1 MNFIE
6 NIRIAMRGLKS
17 NKLRSILT
25 MLGIIIGVGAVIIMV
40 AIGQGAKASVAGQI
54 QGLGSNLLI
63 VSPGQSNTGGV
74 KGGIGSLTNMTID
87 DVNAIK
93 SGADAVANVAPST
106 SKQVQVVLGSQNTS
120 TQVIGTTPSYADARN
135 QQADIGRFFTD
146 QDVQNNAQVA
156 VVGTSVVQNLLGN
169 ANANIVGQTI
179 NINQVPF
186 EVIGILQS
194 KGSSGT
200 NNNDDQILVPISSA
214 QTRLI
219 GSKSIRTIYVEAK
232 SSDLMTTA
240 SAEITQI
247 LRQQHGL
254 SFNAA
259 NDFTVTSQSDILS
272 TAEGVSQSLTLLLSG
287 VAAISLLVGG
297 IGIMN
302 IMLVSVTER
311 TREIGIRKAIGAKR
325 KAIMFQFL
333 IEAVILSMLGGVMG
347 ILFGAGGSALLN
359 KFAGM
364 TTQISSSPVIMAFA
378 FSVAIGIIFGV
389 FPAQKAAKLHPIDA
403 LRYE

>member
-1 MNFIE
+1 ME
-6 NIRIAMRGLKS
+6 
-17 NKLRSILT
+17 
-25 MLGIIIGVGAVIIMV
+25 
-40 AIGQGAKASVAGQI
+40 
-54 QGLGSNLLI
+54 
-63 VSPGQSNTGGV
+63 
-74 KGGIGSLTNMTID
+74 
-87 DVNAIK
+87 
-93 SGADAVANVAPST
+93 
-106 SKQVQVVLGSQNTS
+106 
-120 TQVIGTTPSYADARN
+120 
-135 QQADIGRFFTD
+135 
-146 QDVQNNAQVA
+146 
-156 VVGTSVVQNLLGN
+156 
-169 ANANIVGQTI
+169 
-179 NINQVPF
+179 
-186 EVIGILQS
+186 
-194 KGSSGT
+194 
-200 NNNDDQILVPISSA
+200 
-214 QTRLI
+214 
-219 GSKSIRTIYVEAK
+219 
-232 SSDLMTTA
+232 TA

-254 SFNAA
+254 SFGAA

-311 TREIGIRKAIGAKR
+311 TREIGIRKAIGAKQ

-333 IEAVILSMLGGVMG
+333 IEAVILSMLGGIMG

-364 TTQISSSPVIMAFA
+364 TTQMSTSPVIMAFA
-378 FSVAIGIIFGV
+378 FSVAIGIVFGL

>member
-1 MNFIE
+1 MNFLE
-6 NIRIAMRGLKS
+6 NIRVALRGLRS

-40 AIGQGAKASVAGQI
+40 SIGQGAKASVADQI

-63 VSPGQSNTGGV
+63 VTPGQSNTGGV
-74 KGGIGSLTNMTID
+74 KGGMGSLNNMTID
-87 DVNAIK
+87 DVDAIK
-93 SGADAVANVAPST
+93 SGADAVANVAPTT
-106 SKQVQVVLGSQNTS
+106 SKQEQVVYGSENTS
-120 TQVIGTTPSYADARN
+120 TTVVGASPSYADVRN
-135 QQADIGRFFTD
+135 QQASIGRFFTD
-146 QDVQNNAQVA
+146 QENQENAQVA
-156 VVGTSVVQNLLGN
+156 VIGTTVVQDLTGN
-169 ANANIVGQTI
+169 PNTNMVGETI

-194 KGSSGT
+194 KGSSGAS
-200 NNNDDQILVPISSA
+200 NNDDQIVVPISSA
-214 QTRLI
+214 ETRLI
-219 GSKSIRTIYVEAK
+219 GSNSIRTIYVEAK
-232 SSDLMTTA
+232 NSDLMNIA

-254 SFNAA
+254 SFNAT
-259 NDFTVTSQSDILS
+259 NDFTVTSQTDILS

-325 KAIMFQFL
+325 KTIMLQFL
-333 IEAVILSMLGGVMG
+333 IEAVIISMLGGVLG
-347 ILFGAGGSALLN
+347 IGFGAGGSSLLN

-364 TTQISSSPVIMAFA
+364 TTQISTSPIIMAFA
-378 FSVAIGIIFGV
+378 FSFAIGIIFGV

-403 LRYE
+403 LHFE